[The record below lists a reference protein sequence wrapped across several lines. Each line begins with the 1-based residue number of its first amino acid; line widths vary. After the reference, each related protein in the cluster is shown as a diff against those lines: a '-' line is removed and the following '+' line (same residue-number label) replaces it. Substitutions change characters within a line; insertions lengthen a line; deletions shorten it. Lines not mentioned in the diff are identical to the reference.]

1 MKPETTLILII
12 KNIVKFVSKV
22 EKSSY
27 VTLVLEPTILSAL
40 IQNWMKLQK
49 ESGLVLTVKQ
59 MGLKML

>member
-1 MKPETTLILII
+1 MRPNI